1 MYLLNVSDKEYAIY
15 SCADPMCVSLV
26 SENRAREMYTID
38 DLQNAKEENGV
49 IVPEMLF
56 SEKDIFILC
65 EIISDEFKGY
75 KVVLYNNDSLDGT
88 IICLKEITSEQLKDM
103 VAQGYT
109 VVNAAWNA
117 GEYKSFGVDIP
128 VIHRGRDEE
137 TIVLNNYGVI
147 YQHYLER
154 LYEVY
159 CKYVSS
165 EPSPRKPAKFEEL
178 DKSDWHW
185 LRSIMKVHHNAEY
198 NDWMRMLS
206 LSF

>member
-1 MYLLNVSDKEYAIY
+1 MYLLSASDKEYAVY
-15 SCADPMCVSLV
+15 SYTDPMCVALV
-26 SENRAREMYTID
+26 SENMARDVYAID

-49 IVPEMLF
+49 IVPEMPF

-65 EIISDEFKGY
+65 EITSDEFKGY
-75 KVVLYNNDSLDGT
+75 KVVLYDKDSLDGT
-88 IICLKEITSEQLKDM
+88 NIYLKEITLEKLKDM
-103 VAQGYT
+103 DSQGYV
-109 VVNAAWNA
+109 VVNAAWNE
-117 GEYKSFGVDIP
+117 GKYKSFGVDIP
-128 VIHRGRDEE
+128 IIHRGRDGEI
-137 TIVLNNYGVI
+137 TVMNSYNVI

-159 CKYVSS
+159 CEYVSS

-185 LRSIMKVHHNAEY
+185 LRSIIKVHHNAEY